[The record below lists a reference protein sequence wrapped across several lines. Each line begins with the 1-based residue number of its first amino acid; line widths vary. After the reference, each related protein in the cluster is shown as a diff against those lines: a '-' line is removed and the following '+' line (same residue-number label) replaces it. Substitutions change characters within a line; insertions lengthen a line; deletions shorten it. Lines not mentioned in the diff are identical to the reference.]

1 MGRAPPTR
9 NETLVSQLPE
19 PEEQIPEAEF
29 AKVEVVDA
37 GYRRKEGGV
46 NKRRRRGDSLG
57 IVFVPIAGRGDEGW
71 HYLQNIKG
79 EVTVGRVM
87 LRTQRIILEGLKPAW
102 YVCPPRERFRLDLQI
117 VKAEIRKERVQKKVA
132 AMIEL
137 EANKPKPPQPS
148 NQMHPE
154 GTRRHELDMLCFIA
168 TFVTLVVH
176 ILKRLSFLTFI

>member
-1 MGRAPPTR
+1 M
-9 NETLVSQLPE
+9 VFQLPE
-19 PEEQIPEAEF
+19 PEEKIPEAEF
-29 AKVEVVDA
+29 AKVEIVDA

-46 NKRRRRGDSLG
+46 NKRRRRGDWLG

-102 YVCPPRERFRLDLQI
+102 YTCPPRERFRLDLQI

-137 EANKPKPPQPS
+137 EANKPKPPKPS
-148 NQMHPE
+148 KQMHPE
-154 GTRRHELDMLCFIA
+154 GTRRQELDMLCFIA
-168 TFVTLVVH
+168 TFVALVVH
-176 ILKRLSFLTFI
+176 ILKRRSLMTFIR

>member
-1 MGRAPPTR
+1 M
-9 NETLVSQLPE
+9 
-19 PEEQIPEAEF
+19 
-29 AKVEVVDA
+29 
-37 GYRRKEGGV
+37 
-46 NKRRRRGDSLG
+46 
-57 IVFVPIAGRGDEGW
+57 
-71 HYLQNIKG
+71 
-79 EVTVGRVM
+79 GRVM